1 MFQTVN
7 GNDGEF
13 PRLCKHCQPALRAE
27 CPLKEDTEPKDCAL
41 IARYLGMAREQLP
54 AGYDLFVK
62 YTELQCVFYIAF
74 RGVVVSEHTHP
85 KALIGE
91 VLIRRSNPEWFDQ
104 DGYLIQGEE

>member
-1 MFQTVN
+1 MMFQTVN

-27 CPLKEDTEPKDCAL
+27 CPLKEDTAPRDCVL
-41 IARYLGMAREQLP
+41 IAQYLGMAREQLP

-62 YTELQCVFYIAF
+62 YTELTCVFYIAY

-91 VLIRRSNPEWFDQ
+91 VLIRRSNPEWFDR
-104 DGYLIQGEE
+104 DGYLIQQD

>member
-91 VLIRRSNPEWFDQ
+91 VLIRRSNPEWFDA